1 MISKWLVS
9 DKHVLY
15 HELRCC
21 PFAIDPRSRLKT
33 PTGLLRLNGRGG
45 AGGGNRGRSTLE
57 LAVFDPPKHS
67 HITEDIGFDCR
78 LLQPF

>member
-21 PFAIDPRSRLKT
+21 PLAIDPRSRLKT
-33 PTGLLRLNGRGG
+33 PTGRHAAAPAVGH
-45 AGGGNRGRSTLE
+45 RGRSTPE

-78 LLQPF
+78 RHPF